1 VRLEVTANGVQ
12 EAAVPALALTRD
24 PLAQSIIAALAYA
37 DLFEYPLTLEEIARY
52 QIETSFSVEQLAHCL
67 QTSYA
72 VQAIVAQDRAFFCL
86 RGREEVFETRRVR
99 TDASRTV
106 WRRAKFYSTWLARL
120 PFVRMV
126 AITGALAVDNIAARP
141 DIDLL
146 VVTTEGRVWIARR
159 LIIGFVRLAR
169 LLGDELCPN
178 YIISET
184 NLNLE
189 QQDLFTAHELAQ
201 MVPLYG
207 KQSYGEMIARN
218 AWATHYLPMAFT
230 PAFQSL
236 PSARQGFVRRL
247 TERALSVR
255 VLDRWERWEQ
265 LRLQRKLR
273 PLVGDAAEVICSP
286 QQCKGHTGLHRQ
298 WVTNRYSERLREL
311 GF

>member
-1 VRLEVTANGVQ
+1 
-12 EAAVPALALTRD
+12 
-24 PLAQSIIAALAYA
+24 
-37 DLFEYPLTLEEIARY
+37 
-52 QIETSFSVEQLAHCL
+52 
-67 QTSYA
+67 
-72 VQAIVAQDRAFFCL
+72 IVAQDREFFSL
-86 RGREEVFETRRVR
+86 RGREGVFETRRAR
-99 TDASRTV
+99 TNASKTV
-106 WRRAKFYSTWLARL
+106 WQRAKFYSRWLARL

-159 LIIGFVRLAR
+159 LIIGLVRLAR
-169 LLGDELCPN
+169 LLGDDLCPN

-207 KQSYGEMIARN
+207 KQLYGEMIARN
-218 AWATHYLPMAFT
+218 AWVTHYLPMAFT
-230 PAFQSL
+230 PASRGL
-236 PSARQGFVRRL
+236 PSARQGFFRRL
-247 TERALSVR
+247 IERALSMR

-273 PLVGDAAEVICSP
+273 
-286 QQCKGHTGLHRQ
+286 
-298 WVTNRYSERLREL
+298 
-311 GF
+311 